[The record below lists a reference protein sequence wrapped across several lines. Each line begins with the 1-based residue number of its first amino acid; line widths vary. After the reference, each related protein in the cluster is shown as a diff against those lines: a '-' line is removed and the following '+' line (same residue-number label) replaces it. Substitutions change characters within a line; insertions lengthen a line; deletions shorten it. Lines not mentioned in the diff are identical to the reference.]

1 MLRLSTSQPPQ
12 PRSLLSGP
20 LAVGHTVGKARW
32 ISTSRLVIGH
42 DGDEH
47 GHDGHTV
54 LGGGDLGPEPRA
66 DGLPVDPVATSA
78 SRLENFH
85 NNPDKEPDPS
95 NRREADRD
103 KVDHFYQ
110 VFMPSCHSL
119 GASPHAANSRKQKR
133 PPEGGL
139 STNPDRAGDQAARSA
154 WL

>member
-1 MLRLSTSQPPQ
+1 MGWVARCSGYPPHSPLGPDHSHRGRWLSD
-12 PRSLLSGP
+12 
-20 LAVGHTVGKARW
+20 TVGKARW

-103 KVDHFYQ
+103 QVVHFHPG
-110 VFMPSCHSL
+110 FTPSCRWL
-119 GASPHAANSRKQKR
+119 A
-133 PPEGGL
+133 L
-139 STNPDRAGDQAARSA
+139 ARI
-154 WL
+154 